1 MELQRPSREQLDV
14 CINPLRA
21 NDLARSHDSQAQT
34 QLSRVLTHLTLA
46 QAGSIGKGLNQLEHR
61 AQDACKTTREKD
73 AELLE
78 QMDGLQRAPME
89 LQADNGHKERQEEKA
104 KDELSVKLQAETL
117 L

>member
-34 QLSRVLTHLTLA
+34 QLSRALTHLILA
-46 QAGSIGKGLNQLEHR
+46 PARPIGKGLNQLEHR

-78 QMDGLQRAPME
+78 QMDGLHAPRWSYKRTTHTRS
-89 LQADNGHKERQEEKA
+89 DERRKP
-104 KDELSVKLQAETL
+104 KMN
-117 L
+117 